1 MNFGIGRIVEWE
13 PYYKTDDSELVR
25 SHSFC
30 TGSVREIAGIL
41 TLNGGGISSFWAV
54 SATNRFYWWRKLY
67 LWRYKNA
74 RTMRNTVKLVGRE
87 KEISLLKDALRNE
100 EAEMIAVIGRRR
112 VGKTF
117 LVRQTYQKELV
128 FEFTG
133 LQNGPRAE

>member
-1 MNFGIGRIVEWE
+1 
-13 PYYKTDDSELVR
+13 
-25 SHSFC
+25 
-30 TGSVREIAGIL
+30 
-41 TLNGGGISSFWAV
+41 
-54 SATNRFYWWRKLY
+54 
-67 LWRYKNA
+67 
-74 RTMRNTVKLVGRE
+74 MRNTVKLIGRE
-87 KEISLLKDALRNE
+87 KEISLLNDALRSE